1 MGLINNFE
9 QLAMSEGRRVVLEV
23 MEAGLSAIQP
33 AEVLDQGLSLNEN
46 KLVIAG
52 QNFDLEKYDRVFLLG
67 FGKGAAGISIIIDEK
82 LGNRLT
88 EGWVID
94 VNENASTH
102 NVDKT
107 KYFQGTHPLPSEQ
120 NVEFTKNV
128 VSKLEGKLTE
138 KDLVLVVICGGG
150 SALLTLPNCTI
161 EELVETNKK
170 LLRSGA
176 TISEMNAVR
185 KKIDR
190 VKSGGLAKILFPATV
205 ASLIFSDV
213 PGNSLSEIASGP
225 TVLDATAV
233 EGANVHNILILSNLT
248 AIQAMGRRAQEL
260 GYQVTVHSDRL
271 QGEARD
277 VGAKLIKLISES
289 GKHQI
294 VLAGGETTVT
304 VRGNGKGGRNQELVL
319 GALSEMVSQ
328 SVVGINQL
336 EQLRP
341 HSGKELNEP
350 EADLQGVVIAS
361 FDSDGWDNS
370 LLAGAIGDIQT
381 IQKSKQS
388 DLELKKFLENN
399 DAFSFFEKVEDGI
412 ETGRLPCNVS
422 DLMIVLKS

>member
-328 SVVGINQL
+328 SVVGISQL

-341 HSGKELNEP
+341 HSGKELNES

-399 DAFSFFEKVEDGI
+399 DAFSFFEKVGDGI